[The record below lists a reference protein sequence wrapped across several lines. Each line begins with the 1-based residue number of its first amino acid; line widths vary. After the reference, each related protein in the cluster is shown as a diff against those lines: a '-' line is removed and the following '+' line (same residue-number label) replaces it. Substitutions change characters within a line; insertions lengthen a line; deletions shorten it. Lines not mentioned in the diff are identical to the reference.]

1 MYEIVRLLKVRF
13 IDTNFNMPIF
23 QQKSATR
30 WLFILCLLPSFV
42 LAQAAT
48 VRGIVF
54 ETEQN
59 VLPNVSVQIL
69 NADQGTASD
78 INGAYLLEI
87 PARKEVSIR
96 FSFIGM
102 KNLQVTM
109 ELESNE
115 DYEFNPVLKI

>member
-1 MYEIVRLLKVRF
+1 MA
-13 IDTNFNMPIF
+13 IF
-23 QQKSATR
+23 QQKSDNS
-30 WLFILCLLPSFV
+30 WHIILCLIPFFV
-42 LAQAAT
+42 FSQTAT

-54 ETEQN
+54 DTEQN

-69 NADQGTASD
+69 NTDQGTASD

-109 ELESNE
+109 ELEPNA
-115 DYEFNPVLKI
+115 DYEFNPEIGRAS